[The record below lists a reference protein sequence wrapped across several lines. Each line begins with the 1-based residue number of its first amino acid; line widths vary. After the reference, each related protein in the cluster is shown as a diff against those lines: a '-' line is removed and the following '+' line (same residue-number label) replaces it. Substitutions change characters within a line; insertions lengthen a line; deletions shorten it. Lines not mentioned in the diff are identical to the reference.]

1 MKENKLFNKVIMEL
15 RSFCFN
21 TTNLIDDL
29 STDEN
34 EQEKEMVESAIMNM
48 LQSAKFF
55 ALKNEIIYKQN
66 NKLKK

>member
-1 MKENKLFNKVIMEL
+1 MNKENKLFNKVIMEL

-29 STDEN
+29 STDET
-34 EQEKEMVESAIMNM
+34 ELEKDIVENAIINM
-48 LQSAKFF
+48 FSKAKITNF
-55 ALKNEIIYKQN
+55 N